1 MSHLS
6 NASRP
11 ELRKSEVP
19 RAPSRGNRLLSDT
32 SMCQY
37 LLNPPCRANIDSFI
51 FIILAHK
58 ILIKDCQLNL
68 TNALLLNILK
78 TLHE

>member
-19 RAPSRGNRLLSDT
+19 RAPTRGNRLLSDT

-37 LLNPPCRANIDSFI
+37 LLNHPRRANIDSFI
-51 FIILAHK
+51 FIIPAHK
-58 ILIKDCQLNL
+58 ILIKDCQLNM